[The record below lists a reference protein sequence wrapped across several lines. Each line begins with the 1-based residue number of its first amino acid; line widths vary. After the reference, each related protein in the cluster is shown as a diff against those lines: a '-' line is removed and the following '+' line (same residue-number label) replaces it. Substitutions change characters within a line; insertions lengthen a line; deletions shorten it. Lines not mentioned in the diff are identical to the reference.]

1 MIPAVPIL
9 RYHSVSDDPPGA
21 SAPYAVSR
29 WRFGAQL
36 DTLVRL
42 GFTSLTVGELL
53 LARASGLPLPER
65 TAVITFDD
73 GFADFAANAW
83 PELAERELTA
93 TLYVTAGQLG
103 GTSSWLAPHGTG
115 ELAMLTRRQLVEL
128 AAQGCEIGAHS
139 MTHPHL
145 DCLPRTAA
153 KREIGQS
160 KRVLEHLLGRPVD
173 SFAYPFG
180 YYDAAVRQL
189 VIDAGFRSAAAA
201 RNVLSPAG
209 DDWFALA
216 RIPVTADFDLQ
227 RLTDLIPA
235 PSATAG
241 PAGKRPRHQRWRG
254 GSPFPHRWLTDRKV
268 GA

>member
-1 MIPAVPIL
+1 MIPPVPIL
-9 RYHSVSDDPPGA
+9 RYYSISDDSGSA

-29 WRFGAQL
+29 RQFGAQL

-42 GFTSLTVGELL
+42 DFTILTVGELL

-83 PELAERELTA
+83 PELAGRDLTA
-93 TLYVTAGQLG
+93 TLYVTPGHLG
-103 GTSSWLAPHGTG
+103 RTSSWLAAHGAG
-115 ELAMLTRRQLVEL
+115 ELPMLTGSQVVEL
-128 AAQGCEIGAHS
+128 AAEGCEIGAHS
-139 MTHPHL
+139 MTHPQL
-145 DCLPRTAA
+145 DCLPRTDAA
-153 KREIGQS
+153 REIVHS

-189 VIDAGFRSAAAA
+189 VIDAGFRSAAAG
-201 RNVLSPAG
+201 RNTLSPAG

-216 RIPVTADFDLQ
+216 RITVTADFDLE
-227 RLTDLIPA
+227 RLIDLIPA
-235 PSATAG
+235 PSAIAG
-241 PAGKRPRHQRWRG
+241 PPRRERYQRWRVA
-254 GSPFPHRWLTDRKV
+254 SRFQQRWMADRRV